1 MKLMKRI
8 LAIVCTFVM
17 IISMATGV
25 NAVET
30 TTATTSEKGKITINN
45 AIAGEEYKAYKIL
58 TLESYNETAKA
69 YSYKRTSDKWAQ
81 FINERTDFFKAD

>member
-30 TTATTSEKGKITINN
+30 TKAATPTKGTITVTN
-45 AIAGEEYKAYKIL
+45 AKAGETYKVFEYPQ
-58 TLESYNETAKA
+58 TTG
-69 YSYKRTSDKWAQ
+69 
-81 FINERTDFFKAD
+81 

>member
-25 NAVET
+25 NAVNDT
-30 TTATTSEKGKITINN
+30 STTATAGTTEKGSITVTKAN
-45 AIAGEEYKAYKIL
+45 AGETYKVYKIL
-58 TLESYNETAKA
+58 TLESYDKA
-69 YSYKRTSDKWAQ
+69 
-81 FINERTDFFKAD
+81 NKAFEYP

>member
-25 NAVET
+25 NAVNDT
-30 TTATTSEKGKITINN
+30 STTATAAQTKGSITITN
-45 AIAGEEYKAYKIL
+45 AKAGEEYKVYKIL
-58 TLESYNETAKA
+58 SLESYDPSIGA
-69 YSYKRTSDKWAQ
+69 YSYVVKPQTLP
-81 FINERTDFFKAD
+81 I